1 MGKAEER
8 SERKGDDSEI
18 CVCVW
23 GGVQPG
29 PERQLK
35 GKELGFLKKI
45 QVRFLAPM
53 SSSSQ
58 LPVTPARGD
67 SKLLTST
74 GTYTLCTYP
83 YTNLRIYT

>member
-1 MGKAEER
+1 M
-8 SERKGDDSEI
+8 
-18 CVCVW
+18 CVW
-23 GGVQPG
+23 VVGGVHPG

-45 QVRFLAPM
+45 QVQFLAPM
-53 SSSSQ
+53 SNGSQ

-74 GTYTLCTYP
+74 GTYTPVHISIHKPMYIHIT
-83 YTNLRIYT
+83 